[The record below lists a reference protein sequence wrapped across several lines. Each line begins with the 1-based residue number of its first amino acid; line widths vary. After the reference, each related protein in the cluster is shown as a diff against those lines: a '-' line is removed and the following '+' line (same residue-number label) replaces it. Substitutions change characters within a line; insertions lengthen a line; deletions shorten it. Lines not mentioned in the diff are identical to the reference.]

1 MVKQIL
7 SKKSL
12 NSLKVMEVLNQ
23 SSLSIF
29 VNYSGSNFKETFVLK
44 NFLSK
49 HNLKV
54 IHSKNKPLINSLENT
69 KYNKISSVFQ
79 GNSLIIYQDK
89 SIKQHS
95 DQFFINLLLEKDFIE
110 FLFENDKIL
119 PVGFLLGSTFL
130 SPYMVKSFVKRLDDL
145 DGSTT
150 FRLLHKVIND
160 IPNRHLQGQLVNT
173 LYTIEWLRSFKK

>member
-1 MVKQIL
+1 M
-7 SKKSL
+7 
-12 NSLKVMEVLNQ
+12 
-23 SSLSIF
+23 
-29 VNYSGSNFKETFVLK
+29 
-44 NFLSK
+44 
-49 HNLKV
+49 
-54 IHSKNKPLINSLENT
+54 ENT

-95 DQFFINLLLEKDFIE
+95 DQSFINLLLEKDFIE

-173 LYTIEWLRSFKK
+173 LYTIECLRSFKK